1 MMTGYNFDLL
11 ESVQSYI
18 HNLAENMG
26 VNVEAAWATPA
37 RSFQVTTYK
46 WVTVTTEEYHISREL
61 FPIFVI
67 SREGGVTAQDTYNLY
82 LYERNVQVVGLR
94 SIDAPIL
101 IDTIRTGQESG
112 HSIHNL
118 LLSVHT
124 VCCSS
129 ARRSHTECS

>member
-46 WVTVTTEEYHISREL
+46 WVTITTNNRISHE
-61 FPIFVI
+61 
-67 SREGGVTAQDTYNLY
+67 
-82 LYERNVQVVGLR
+82 
-94 SIDAPIL
+94 
-101 IDTIRTGQESG
+101 
-112 HSIHNL
+112 
-118 LLSVHT
+118 
-124 VCCSS
+124 
-129 ARRSHTECS
+129 